1 MQLFILLKCG
11 FSQLCI
17 ITLDKAKEFYLQFD
31 SRGILKAFQ
40 NVSVK
45 LFINDIPNLL
55 CILFMAICQDYQHV
69 LFIDFTK
76 NRIFFNCEADRKY
89 CFYANTFWSNPFSRW
104 DSLLEISFNF
114 KNLNLKTL
122 NLKSFDWNMVSDV
135 GKTWKK
141 LRHISPYYLSKLQIP
156 LTSFSFS

>member
-1 MQLFILLKCG
+1 MRFFAALCYHVGRIKPKNFIFNLTHVEYWKPFKTFQLN
-11 FSQLCI
+11 
-17 ITLDKAKEFYLQFD
+17 YW
-31 SRGILKAFQ
+31 
-40 NVSVK
+40 
-45 LFINDIPNLL
+45 FINDMPNLL